1 MNFKHG
7 GDVKGFAKEIQCELS
22 EVIDLS
28 SNINFIKPDIN
39 IDFNKINISS
49 YPTYETLYQNIANLY
64 NIKENELELF
74 NGASSAIFSLF
85 RFFDTRYC
93 YIYSPAYLEYKKA
106 AVTFDYQ
113 VEFINRFVDLDKEVI
128 ENSLVVFVNPS
139 TPDGSFYDIDTLLSK
154 WMKKNCTILIDESF
168 IEFSMQKSSLEYIKS
183 YDKLFVLKSLTKFYN
198 CAGVRIGSVVSSAKN
213 IENIKK
219 YEPMWKISELDMNYV
234 NEVIKDKKFPQISK
248 AINITNKEYL
258 VKILKEFKYTNHIF
272 DSSAN
277 FVLLQLKTIK
287 AQEFQE
293 LLKPYKIMIRDC
305 SNFDFLDDEFVRI
318 AVKSTKN
325 LDKFKEALESI
336 CI

>member
-7 GDVKGFAKEIQCELS
+7 GDVKGYAAEVGCNVS
-22 EVIDLS
+22 EVVDLS
-28 SNINFIKPDIN
+28 SNINFIKPDNN
-39 IDFNKINISS
+39 IDFNTIDISS
-49 YPTYETLYQNIANLY
+49 YPTYNELYKNIANLY
-64 NIKENELELF
+64 GIEDTELELF

-113 VEFINRFVDLDKEVI
+113 IELVNRFVDLDKEVI

-154 WMKKNCTILIDESF
+154 WMEKNCTILIDESF
-168 IEFSMQKSSLEYIKS
+168 IEFTMQKSCLEYIKK
-183 YDKLFVLKSLTKFYN
+183 YDKLFILKSLTKFYS
-198 CAGVRIGSVVSSAKN
+198 CAGVRIGSVVSSSQN

-234 NEVIKDKKFPQISK
+234 NEVIKDKNFPKISK
-248 AINITNKEYL
+248 AVNITNKEYL
-258 VKILKEFKYTNHIF
+258 IKILKEFKYTNHIF

-277 FVLLQLKTIK
+277 FVLVQLKTIN

-293 LLKPYKIMIRDC
+293 LLKPYKIMVRDC
-305 SNFDFLDDEFVRI
+305 SNFDFLDEEFVRI

-325 LDKFKEALESI
+325 LDKFKEALA

>member
-7 GDVKGFAKEIQCELS
+7 GDVKGFAAEVGCNVS
-22 EVIDLS
+22 EVVDLS
-28 SNINFIKPDIN
+28 SNINFIKPDYN
-39 IDFNKINISS
+39 IDFNTIDISS
-49 YPTYETLYQNIANLY
+49 YPTYSELYQNISKLY
-64 NIKENELELF
+64 GVKNTELELF

-113 VEFINRFVDLDKEVI
+113 IELVNRFVDLDKEVI

-139 TPDGSFYDIDTLLSK
+139 TPDGSFYDIDALLSK
-154 WMKKNCTILIDESF
+154 WMEKNCTILIDESF
-168 IEFSMQKSSLEYIKS
+168 IEFTMQKSCLEYIKK
-183 YDKLFVLKSLTKFYN
+183 YDKLFILKSLTKFYS
-198 CAGVRIGSVVSSAKN
+198 CAGVRIGSVVSSSQN

-234 NEVIKDKKFPQISK
+234 NEVIKDKNFPKISK
-248 AINITNKEYL
+248 AVNITNKEYL
-258 VKILKEFKYTNHIF
+258 IKILKEFKYTNHIF

-277 FVLLQLKTIK
+277 FVLVQLKTIN

-293 LLKPYKIMIRDC
+293 LLKPYKIMVRDC

-325 LDKFKEALESI
+325 IDKLKEALNSI

>member
-7 GDVKGFAKEIQCELS
+7 GDVKGFAAEVGCNVS
-22 EVIDLS
+22 EVVDLS
-28 SNINFIKPDIN
+28 SNINFIKPDIS
-39 IDFNKINISS
+39 IDFNTIDISS
-49 YPTYETLYQNIANLY
+49 YPTYNELYKNIANLY
-64 NIKENELELF
+64 GIQDTQLELF

-85 RFFDTRYC
+85 RFFDTRHC

-113 VEFINRFVDLDKEVI
+113 VELINRFVDLDTEVL

-139 TPDGSFYDIDTLLSK
+139 TPDGSFYDIDALLST
-154 WMKKNCTILIDESF
+154 WMEKNCTILIDESF
-168 IEFSMQKSSLEYIKS
+168 IEFTMQKSCLEYIKK
-183 YDKLFVLKSLTKFYN
+183 YDKLYILKSLTKFYS

-213 IENIKK
+213 IEMIKK
-219 YEPMWKISELDMNYV
+219 YEPMWKISELDMAYV

-258 VKILKEFKYTNHIF
+258 IKILKEFKYTNHIF
-272 DSSAN
+272 DSNAN
-277 FVLLQLKTIK
+277 FVMVQLKTIN

-305 SNFDFLDDEFVRI
+305 SNFDFLDEEFVRI

-325 LDKFKEALESI
+325 LEKLKKAFDSI

>member
-7 GDVKGFAKEIQCELS
+7 GDVKGFAAEVGCNVS
-22 EVIDLS
+22 EVVDLS
-28 SNINFIKPDIN
+28 SNINFIKPDNN
-39 IDFNKINISS
+39 IDFNTIDISS
-49 YPTYETLYQNIANLY
+49 YPTYSELYQNISKLY
-64 NIKENELELF
+64 GVKNTELELF

-113 VEFINRFVDLDKEVI
+113 IELVNRFIDLDKEVI

-139 TPDGSFYDIDTLLSK
+139 TPDGSFYDIDALLSK
-154 WMKKNCTILIDESF
+154 WMEKNCTILIDESF
-168 IEFSMQKSSLEYIKS
+168 IEFTMQKSCLEYIKK
-183 YDKLFVLKSLTKFYN
+183 YDKLFILKSLTKFYS
-198 CAGVRIGSVVSSAKN
+198 CAGVRIGSVVSSSQN

-234 NEVIKDKKFPQISK
+234 NEVIKDKNFPKISK
-248 AINITNKEYL
+248 AVNITNKEYL
-258 VKILKEFKYTNHIF
+258 IKILKEFKYTSHIF

-277 FVLLQLKTIK
+277 FVLVQLKTIN

-325 LDKFKEALESI
+325 IDKLKEALNSI